1 MKTIEIK
8 SGDQT
13 VQFTTKSVTMD
24 GKEYFYSDITEL
36 YHSAIVHTY
45 QFECYGEVK
54 RLTYEKKDAKIL
66 NAIFSQVKNLEVK
79 RQAQP
84 EAAPAKE
91 PTPAPAEAPVETPVK
106 EASAEEPEAEKAEA
120 PAEEPEAE
128 KTEAPAEEPE
138 AEKAEASVD
147 AKKPAAD
154 TLEDMINATIALN
167 EERAKKEAAKEAKKA
182 RRKAIREA
190 KKNGTPIPEEYLK
203 DEAEKKESITAD
215 PEKMERLKRSLKIFG
230 IIIAAVIVAS
240 VIYYFV
246 FGTANDPTDTNPSN
260 IESQQYDDIDQ
271 LIDDMQ

>member
-54 RLTYEKKDAKIL
+54 KLTYEKKDAKIL
-66 NAIFSQVKNLEVK
+66 NAIFSQVKNLEIK

-106 EASAEEPEAEKAEA
+106 EAPAEEPEAEKAEA

-128 KTEAPAEEPE
+128 KAEAP
-138 AEKAEASVD
+138 VD

-230 IIIAAVIVAS
+230 IIIAAVIVVS

>member
-54 RLTYEKKDAKIL
+54 KLTYEKKDAKIL
-66 NAIFSQVKNLEVK
+66 NAIFSQVKNLEIK

-106 EASAEEPEAEKAEA
+106 
-120 PAEEPEAE
+120 
-128 KTEAPAEEPE
+128 EAPAEEPE

-203 DEAEKKESITAD
+203 DEAEKKESTTAD

-271 LIDDMQ
+271 LINDMQ